1 MIISD
6 VEQGS
11 VDWHNLRHGKVTGSK
26 LKGVYGIRT
35 ASQTIL
41 KTIVSE
47 RMTELDL
54 ENFCGKKMEWG
65 NQWESVALEKASEF
79 RGLNFE
85 VCGMMISEEMEGFG
99 LSPDG
104 VYYNDMKMLTMTRE
118 IIGGAECKC
127 PDSHT
132 HVGYMLADELP
143 KEYKWQVLGNFIM
156 SNKIQWWDFVSFD
169 PRNYSRP
176 LFVHRTYRKDV
187 EEEIVTAKK
196 TLIDFLTKV
205 NEAHQGLIF

>member
-1 MIISD
+1 MIVSN

-65 NQWESVALEKASEF
+65 NQWESMALEKAAEY
-79 RGLNFE
+79 RGIDFE

-104 VYYNDMKMLTMTRE
+104 VYYQKKV
-118 IIGGAECKC
+118 IVGGAECKC

-132 HVGYMLADELP
+132 HVGYMLGDELP

-156 SNKIQWWDFVSFD
+156 SDKIEWWDFVSFD
-169 PRNYSRP
+169 PRNYNRP
-176 LFVHRTYRKDV
+176 LFVHRTHRKDV
-187 EEEIVTAKK
+187 EEEIVKAKK
-196 TLIDFLTKV
+196 KLIDFLNQV
-205 NEAHQGLIF
+205 NEAHLGLIF